1 MAYTHTFEFTVD
13 GVGLEGELDFDVIE
27 EGCPTLKFKL
37 SGTLENTLHQR
48 AILQN
53 FMCCLN
59 EIHQHIGNITKIE
72 VIPKP

>member
-13 GVGLEGELDFDVIE
+13 GVNLIGELDFEVIE

-37 SGTLENTLHQR
+37 DGTLENTLHQR

-59 EIHQHIGNITKIE
+59 EIHQHIGEITKIE
-72 VIPKP
+72 IVPK